1 MSIFKNTAETQDV
14 VSILFLSF
22 AERKHSESEK
32 GGISCL
38 MFWNTLQYP
47 SKAVCVSMRIII
59 AVFVTEKACLGWFQQ
74 FYTL

>member
-38 MFWNTLQYP
+38 MF
-47 SKAVCVSMRIII
+47 
-59 AVFVTEKACLGWFQQ
+59 
-74 FYTL
+74 